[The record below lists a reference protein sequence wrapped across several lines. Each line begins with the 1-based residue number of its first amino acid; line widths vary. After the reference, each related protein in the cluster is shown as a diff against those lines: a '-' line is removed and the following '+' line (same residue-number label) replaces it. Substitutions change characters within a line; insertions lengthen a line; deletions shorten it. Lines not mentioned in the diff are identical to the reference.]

1 MGKFDGVWEFTIVSM
16 MGEQYA
22 TYTFKSE
29 GDVLT
34 GTALDKGT
42 GEVSTFD
49 NGTITGDSFH
59 FNITM
64 KLPFGIMPFEIT
76 GTLQPDGTLVGES
89 AMPMGVSKFTAVKVG

>member
-1 MGKFDGVWEFTIVSM
+1 MAKFDGVWRFTIVSM

-22 TYTFKSE
+22 TYTFQSE
-29 GDVLT
+29 GDVLK
-34 GTALDKGT
+34 GKALDEGT

-49 NGTITGDSFH
+49 NGKIDGDSFH

-76 GTLQPDGTLVGES
+76 GTMQPDGTLAGES
-89 AMPMGVSKFTAVKVG
+89 AMPMGVSKFTAVRVE

>member
-1 MGKFDGVWEFTIVSM
+1 MAKFDGVWKFTIISM

-29 GDVLT
+29 GNVLS
-34 GTALDKGT
+34 GTAVDEGT

-49 NGTITGDSFH
+49 NGKIDGDSFH

-76 GTLQPDGTLVGES
+76 GTMQPDGTLAGES
-89 AMPMGVSKFTAVKVG
+89 AMPMGVSKFTAVRVE